1 MFDEKL
7 IPAVVGAAVVGVVEP
22 DIPCGGAPD
31 VPISCMLRSI
41 GCDDGISIAVTVTGA
56 TTLDGPAMGA
66 ENPIVAGELTGI
78 CVVGICT
85 DARGR
90 IGTVACVG
98 VVGEP

>member
-31 VPISCMLRSI
+31 VPISCIIRII
-41 GCDDGISIAVTVTGA
+41 GCDGISIGVTVTGA

-78 CVVGICT
+78 CIGKV
-85 DARGR
+85 
-90 IGTVACVG
+90 GTVDCVG